1 MDIKMW
7 FFFKMT
13 ACEEIAQSKSEDKRQ
28 WISLERT
35 RRGNKQRFFTRKQN
49 IYVGPIINRKQN
61 KIVGN
66 VQKID
71 VVHSFGF
78 GFIFSFVFV
87 LGMVFLSHI
96 YFCFCFCFVSGV
108 VAAPM
113 PPSSRCIAMGESQP
127 VRVGGEGQLLP
138 SRGAISS
145 QWPHSTI
152 PLMRDIVAMWLLPVF
167 SFPLALWLELSGLLL
182 CCFGSPEPVCAAW
195 GPGSNLTP
203 ARAMERTIIFKYLI
217 LAIHCWKN
225 LKCLTPFISF
235 SKELQ
240 T

>member
-1 MDIKMW
+1 M
-7 FFFKMT
+7 
-13 ACEEIAQSKSEDKRQ
+13 
-28 WISLERT
+28 
-35 RRGNKQRFFTRKQN
+35 
-49 IYVGPIINRKQN
+49 
-61 KIVGN
+61 GN

-145 QWPHSTI
+145 QWPHSTV
-152 PLMRDIVAMWLLPVF
+152 PLMRDIVAMWLLPIF
-167 SFPLALWLELSGLLL
+167 FFPFGTVTGAQWLASLLL
-182 CCFGSPEPVCAAW
+182 WEPRASVCCMGTREQPDPCQGYGEDYH
-195 GPGSNLTP
+195 L
-203 ARAMERTIIFKYLI
+203 
-217 LAIHCWKN
+217 
-225 LKCLTPFISF
+225 
-235 SKELQ
+235 
-240 T
+240 